1 MAHEIGN
8 LSIHTENILPIIKKW
23 LYSDK
28 DIFVREM
35 VSNASDAIS
44 KFKRVVSIGE
54 ASMEEDEKFFISVV
68 VDKDNKT
75 IQFIDNG
82 IGMTDEEIKK
92 YINQI
97 AFSGASDFIEK
108 YKDKMDEGSQI
119 IGHFGLGFYSAFMVA
134 DKVQIDTL
142 SFQEGAEPVKWISS
156 GDTQYEM
163 SASDRKERGT
173 TITLYVSEDGEEFL
187 DEFKMQEILLKYC
200 AFMPYEIYLKNAVTE
215 RKKEKE
221 KEEEQRKKKDEKTEK
236 KVEKKTDI
244 SDKADDK
251 ADSDDKV
258 GVSDEVGIDEKSD
271 QESDDSQKEDEGP
284 KPLNDTHPLWLKKP
298 KDCTDEEYKEFYKKV
313 FHDFNDPL
321 FWIHLNMDY
330 PFNLKG
336 ILYFPKLKHEFETM
350 EGQIKLY
357 YNQVFVADN
366 IKEVIPEFL
375 MLLKGTIDCP
385 DLPLNVSRSFLQNDG
400 YVNKISNH
408 ITRKV
413 ADKLVSLYENE
424 RENYNK
430 YWDDIN
436 PFIKYG
442 CMRESKFF
450 DRVKD
455 IVIYKTTKGDYVTLK
470 DYLERNKSKHENK
483 VFYVTDEKQQ
493 AQYIKM
499 FEENDL
505 EAVILNVLIDN
516 HFIQFLEMNESGVT
530 FNRVDSDISESLKD
544 PDKKEDAESMK
555 QTQETLES
563 LFKEAIGDEDL
574 KIQVE
579 NLKTSSIPGMILLS
593 EQSRRMQDLSR
604 YFGGQDMSHMF
615 PKEETLVINNNNSLI
630 KSILKLK
637 EKDNK
642 KDDVLMICRQVYD
655 LAMMSHKQL
664 ESATMTKFIDRSN
677 KILEKIAEIMTD

>member
-1 MAHEIGN
+1 MNRETGN
-8 LSIHTENILPIIKKW
+8 LSIHTENILPIIKRW

-54 ASMEEDEKFFISVV
+54 ASKEENEKFFIKVI

-82 IGMTDEEIKK
+82 IGMTNEEIKK

-134 DKVQIDTL
+134 DEVQIDTL
-142 SFQEGAEPVKWISS
+142 SYQEGAGPVKWISS

-163 SASDRKERGT
+163 DVSDRVDRGT

-187 DEFKMQEILLKYC
+187 DEFKMREILLKYC
-200 AFMPYEIYLKNAVTE
+200 AFMPYEIYFENAVTE
-215 RKKEKE
+215 RKKEEE
-221 KEEEQRKKKDEKTEK
+221 KKNKKKDKKKADIKAKKATEENEKTKVAEDIAEDIKGDKQDKQEK
-236 KVEKKTDI
+236 EDKKDKDIKVDI
-244 SDKADDK
+244 DDNVDTDDK
-251 ADSDDKV
+251 DDTDDDVDTDDKDDTDGNV
-258 GVSDEVGIDEKSD
+258 DTNGKDDIREASDESVQDDTDEVK
-271 QESDDSQKEDEGP
+271 DDSLDDEEP
-284 KPLNDTHPLWLKKP
+284 KPLNDTKPLWLKKP

-413 ADKLVSLYENE
+413 ADKLVSLFENE

-442 CMRESKFF
+442 CMRESKFY

-455 IVIYKTTKGDYVTLK
+455 IVIYKTTKDDYITLK

-516 HFIQFLEMNESGVT
+516 HFIQFLEMNEKGVT
-530 FNRVDSDISESLKD
+530 FSRIDSDISESLKD
-544 PDKKEDAESMK
+544 SEKSDTENMK
-555 QTQETLES
+555 QAQEALES
-563 LFKEAIGDEDL
+563 LFKEALGDEKL
-574 KIQVE
+574 KVQVE
-579 NLKTSSIPGMILLS
+579 NLKASSIPGMILLS

-604 YFGGQDMSHMF
+604 Y
-615 PKEETLVINNNNSLI
+615 
-630 KSILKLK
+630 
-637 EKDNK
+637 
-642 KDDVLMICRQVYD
+642 
-655 LAMMSHKQL
+655 
-664 ESATMTKFIDRSN
+664 
-677 KILEKIAEIMTD
+677 